1 LAAIEQASIAMS
13 HQGQQYPAARLLR
26 RVTSKIAQWD
36 HYRTTSPVP
45 NSISL
50 SGCKIF
56 AMPCVPRREVIDT
69 RTGFMNSRLALG
81 AVVLLVIGVTTL
93 LRRVCRRGERDPA
106 WGVDP
111 HGADAET
118 EKGRR
123 DHRAVA

>member
-1 LAAIEQASIAMS
+1 
-13 HQGQQYPAARLLR
+13 
-26 RVTSKIAQWD
+26 
-36 HYRTTSPVP
+36 
-45 NSISL
+45 
-50 SGCKIF
+50 
-56 AMPCVPRREVIDT
+56 
-69 RTGFMNSRLALG
+69 MNSRLALG

>member
-1 LAAIEQASIAMS
+1 
-13 HQGQQYPAARLLR
+13 
-26 RVTSKIAQWD
+26 
-36 HYRTTSPVP
+36 
-45 NSISL
+45 
-50 SGCKIF
+50 
-56 AMPCVPRREVIDT
+56 VPRREVIDT

-81 AVVLLVIGVTTL
+81 AVVLLVIGVTRL

-118 EKGRR
+118 EKGRH